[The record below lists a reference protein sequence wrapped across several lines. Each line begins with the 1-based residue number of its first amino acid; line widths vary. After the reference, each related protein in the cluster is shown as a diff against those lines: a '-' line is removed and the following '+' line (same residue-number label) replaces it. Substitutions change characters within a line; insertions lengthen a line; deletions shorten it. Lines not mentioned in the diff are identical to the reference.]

1 MFKVTFTKT
10 VQVKQGRKMV
20 SKTYEN
26 VETHTS
32 EANYRLRA
40 MALNWQIKSVEAV

>member
-20 SKTYEN
+20 SKTFEN
-26 VETHTS
+26 TEIHKS
-32 EANYRLRA
+32 EADYRLRA
-40 MALNWQIKSVEAV
+40 MALNLQIKSVEAV